1 MCKKYCN
8 SAFLSMI
15 LCCLLFS
22 ACGKKET
29 STIEYGPVGNPAEI
43 DFASS
48 QNFWADP
55 VGMQRGENGYYYVEG
70 ISDLHYLDIETGENI
85 PLCNKPECTHE
96 IENCNA
102 YLRNQLGFTMADS
115 YLRYCD
121 GFLYVP
127 YYADEEDESGKIAI
141 GRVNP
146 DGSGSERLV
155 DLYEYSAKNRN
166 DMLLLHFE
174 VDHGF
179 AYYTMINGMEDGYR
193 SFEIYSIE
201 LKKGAEPKL
210 IDSSEEYDEPMWLGR
225 QRIWDQKL
233 YYSYYSADGNYTHS
247 GLKCYSIDTGDTE
260 VLLEDKNVT
269 EMAMVDQTL
278 YCLLYSPNGNEILAL
293 DLNTKEAREFS
304 GEVNASGVYRI
315 SWDGQS
321 FCTYHQED
329 STISF
334 FNKEEKLVGR
344 IEVSD
349 KYLTPDIIWGDSER
363 LFVYDGS
370 TLTSYYDKTLGE
382 WKNIGG

>member
-1 MCKKYCN
+1 M
-8 SAFLSMI
+8 
-15 LCCLLFS
+15 
-22 ACGKKET
+22 
-29 STIEYGPVGNPAEI
+29 
-43 DFASS
+43 
-48 QNFWADP
+48 
-55 VGMQRGENGYYYVEG
+55 
-70 ISDLHYLDIETGENI
+70 
-85 PLCNKPECTHE
+85 CNKPECTHE

-155 DLYEYSAKNRN
+155 DLYEYSAANRN
-166 DMLLLHFE
+166 DMQLMHFE

-201 LKKGAEPKL
+201 LKKRAEPKL
-210 IDSSEEYDEPMWLGR
+210 IDSSEEYDESMWLGR

-233 YYSYYSADGNYTHS
+233 YYSYYSADGNHMYS
-247 GLKCYSIDTGDTE
+247 GLKCYSIDTGNTE
-260 VLLEDKNVT
+260 VLLEDKNVI
-269 EMAMVDQTL
+269 EMVMVDQTL
-278 YCLLYSPNGNEILAL
+278 YCLIYTSKGNEILAL
-293 DLNTKEAREFS
+293 DINTKEARKFS
-304 GEVNASGVYRI
+304 GEVDASGVYRI

-349 KYLTPDIIWGDSER
+349 KYFSPNIIWGDSER
-363 LFVYDGS
+363 LFVYDAN
-370 TLTSYYDKTLGE
+370 TLVSYYDKTLGE
-382 WKNIGG
+382 WKDIWGETG